1 MVFTLR
7 RAAVACALG
16 LLAAGSA
23 TAAVSA
29 VTAVAAAST
38 SAQHRVLGTTTLSQF
53 KVEVTATRAP
63 MDLATVTATG
73 YQHTSAG
80 WKPIATKTIGTPNQ
94 WFWYSV
100 EVCSLTTTEF
110 KTSSSGMTVDSD
122 TMRLS
127 LLATPA
133 IGCTKT
139 YTESWKP

>member
-7 RAAVACALG
+7 RAAIACVLG
-16 LLAAGSA
+16 LLAVGSA
-23 TAAVSA
+23 TTAVSA
-29 VTAVAAAST
+29 ATAATPST

-80 WKPIATKTIGTPNQ
+80 WKPIATKTIGTPNR

-139 YTESWKP
+139 YDKSWKP